1 MQCISQA
8 LNSIMYILSIVY
20 TEELLELTEE
30 SSTNITLS
38 DYPNTPI
45 IASLYILP
53 TPVTLYSMEFTMTT
67 QDVEEGTVAGKCA
80 LVWLSTDLTPVLV
93 SNIASRYVYQY
104 ITRIVLKF
112 VVYYY
117 LAQMIG

>member
-1 MQCISQA
+1 
-8 LNSIMYILSIVY
+8 MYILLIVY
-20 TEELLELTEE
+20 TEQPLKLTQK

-45 IASLYILP
+45 IASLYSLP
-53 TPVTLYSMEFTMTT
+53 TPVTLYSMDFTMTI
-67 QDVEEGTVAGKCA
+67 QDLKEGTVAGKCS

-93 SNIASRYVYQY
+93 SNIASRYVYKC

>member
-1 MQCISQA
+1 
-8 LNSIMYILSIVY
+8 MY
-20 TEELLELTEE
+20 TDELLELTQE

-53 TPVTLYSMEFTMTT
+53 TPVTLYSMDFIMTI
-67 QDVEEGTVAGKCA
+67 QDFEEGTVAGKCA

>member
-1 MQCISQA
+1 M
-8 LNSIMYILSIVY
+8 Y
-20 TEELLELTEE
+20 TEELLELTQE

-53 TPVTLYSMEFTMTT
+53 TPVTLYSMDFTMTI
-67 QDVEEGTVAGKCA
+67 QDLEEGTVAGKCA
-80 LVWLSTDLTPVLV
+80 LIWLSTDLTPVLV
-93 SNIASRYVYQY
+93 SNIASRYAYEY
-104 ITRIVLKF
+104 IVGIVLKF

-117 LAQMIG
+117 LGQMME

>member
-1 MQCISQA
+1 
-8 LNSIMYILSIVY
+8 MY
-20 TEELLELTEE
+20 TGELLKLTQE

-53 TPVTLYSMEFTMTT
+53 TPVTLYSMDFTMTI
-67 QDVEEGTVAGKCA
+67 QDLEEGTVAGKCA

-93 SNIASRYVYQY
+93 SNIASRYVYEY
-104 ITRIVLKF
+104 IARIVSKF
-112 VVYYY
+112 VAYYY
-117 LAQMIG
+117 LGQMME